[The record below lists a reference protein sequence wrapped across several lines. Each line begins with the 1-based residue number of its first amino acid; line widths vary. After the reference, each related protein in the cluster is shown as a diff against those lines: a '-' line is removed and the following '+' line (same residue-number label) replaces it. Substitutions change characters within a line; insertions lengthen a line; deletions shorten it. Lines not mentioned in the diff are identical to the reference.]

1 MTLFQRCLRFLN
13 VLAAAYLLVFIPF
26 QIGASA
32 DEVGLD
38 VYFFYSDTCPHCARQ
53 DPLMKDIDQH
63 NEDVDVHF
71 LEVSRNPQ
79 V

>member
-38 VYFFYSDTCPHCARQ
+38 VYFFYTPRDRGMDFFDGPRFGILGIHKCASIH
-53 DPLMKDIDQH
+53 PS
-63 NEDVDVHF
+63 E
-71 LEVSRNPQ
+71 S
-79 V
+79 